1 MSIDEQLSDRMTDNI
16 PEFSV
21 GDIST
26 AIKRVLEGNFS
37 RIKVRGE
44 ITELKQYPSGHIY
57 FSLKD
62 ENGKLTA
69 IIWRFKA
76 AKLTI
81 KLENG
86 IEVIATGKISS
97 YGERSSYQLIVDQID
112 YAGEGALLARIE
124 KLRKRLEAE
133 GLFDQEKKRPFPLLP
148 KVIGVIT
155 SSKGAVLHD
164 IRTTIQRRF
173 PRDILVWPVAV
184 QGEGASEQI
193 VRAIIGFNTLSV
205 NGKIPR
211 PDILIVARGGGSL
224 EDLMAFNDEA
234 VVRAAAES
242 KIPLISAVGHETDT
256 TLIDFASDRRAPTP
270 TAAAE
275 MAVPSQVD
283 LAAGI
288 MQLVTRLNQALIQII
303 QSYQLRLNKAI
314 TRLPDVPTLLAQNR
328 MRLDDRSYRLDLA
341 LPALVLKRRH
351 QLSSIQAVDQ
361 YLLGLIDRFK
371 RQLAFNEKQYAISC
385 LHYMRQ
391 LENNLPLFSISNVR
405 NLLRERQL
413 KLESVT
419 ARLEA
424 LSPKAVL
431 ARGYVLVQNKK
442 GQAVTEAR
450 GLRAGSDLILTFYDG
465 QKDVRVL
472 KRQENCQES
481 FDL

>member
-1 MSIDEQLSDRMTDNI
+1 
-16 PEFSV
+16 
-21 GDIST
+21 
-26 AIKRVLEGNFS
+26 
-37 RIKVRGE
+37 
-44 ITELKQYPSGHIY
+44 
-57 FSLKD
+57 
-62 ENGKLTA
+62 
-69 IIWRFKA
+69 
-76 AKLTI
+76 
-81 KLENG
+81 
-86 IEVIATGKISS
+86 
-97 YGERSSYQLIVDQID
+97 
-112 YAGEGALLARIE
+112 
-124 KLRKRLEAE
+124 
-133 GLFDQEKKRPFPLLP
+133 
-148 KVIGVIT
+148 
-155 SSKGAVLHD
+155 
-164 IRTTIQRRF
+164 
-173 PRDILVWPVAV
+173 
-184 QGEGASEQI
+184 
-193 VRAIIGFNTLSV
+193 
-205 NGKIPR
+205 
-211 PDILIVARGGGSL
+211 
-224 EDLMAFNDEA
+224 MAFNDEA

-242 KIPLISAVGHETDT
+242 KIPMISAVGHETDT

-283 LAAGI
+283 LAARI
-288 MQLVTRLNQALIQII
+288 MQLVTRLNKALIQII
-303 QSYQLRLNKAI
+303 QSYQLRLNKVI

-328 MRLDDRSYRLDLA
+328 MRLDDRFYRLDLA

-351 QLSSIQAVDQ
+351 QLSSIQPVNQ

-371 RQLAFNEKQYAISC
+371 RQLAFNEKQYAISW

-391 LENNLPLFSISNVR
+391 LKNNLPLFSISNVR

-472 KRQENCQES
+472 KRQVNRQES

>member
-1 MSIDEQLSDRMTDNI
+1 MDEQLSDLMTDNI

-44 ITELKQYPSGHIY
+44 ITELKHYPSGHIY

-124 KLRKRLEAE
+124 KLRKKLEAE
-133 GLFDQEKKRPFPLLP
+133 GLFNPENKRPFPLLP

-155 SSKGAVLHD
+155 SPKGAVLHD

-173 PRDILVWPVAV
+173 PRNLLIWPVAV

-193 VRAIIGFNTLSV
+193 VQAIAGFNALPVDS
-205 NGKIPR
+205 KIPR
-211 PDILIVARGGGSL
+211 PDVLIVARGGGSL

-234 VVRAAAES
+234 VVRAAALS

-275 MAVPSQVD
+275 MAVPSRVD
-283 LAAGI
+283 LVARM
-288 MQLVTRLNQALIQII
+288 MQLVTRLNKAFIQIT
-303 QSYQLRLNKAI
+303 QSYQLRLNKAVSG
-314 TRLPDVPTLLAQNR
+314 LPDIPTLLAQNR

-341 LPALVLKRRH
+341 LPALVMKRRH
-351 QLSSIQAVDQ
+351 QLSSIQPVNH
-361 YLLGLIDRFK
+361 YVLGLIDRFK
-371 RQLAFNEKQYAISC
+371 RQLVFNEKQYETSWQ
-385 LHYMRQ
+385 HYIRQ
-391 LENNLPLFSISNVR
+391 QTRNVPSLSASIVSG
-405 NLLRERQL
+405 LLREKQL
-413 KLESVT
+413 KLENVT

-431 ARGYVLVQNKK
+431 ARGYALVQDKK
-442 GQAVTEAR
+442 GHAVTEVK
-450 GLRAGSDLILTFYDG
+450 GLRAGSDLFLLFHDG
-465 QKDVRVL
+465 QQEVRVL
-472 KRQENCQES
+472 KQKDQRQENL
-481 FDL
+481 DL